1 MKKPVALVAL
11 TICSFACC
19 EVSSVAQE
27 QFKKLSGAEIRAK
40 FTGMEF
46 TDEVHWDEIYGE
58 NGNLIGEEMGKRRVG
73 TRERQAVY
81 GLRKDSWAQLLR
93 GLDVR
98 KECPTK
104 NPRLIGSPVGGISRG
119 ATSLGLQ
126 ILKKCHEQTRSEER
140 HC

>member
-46 TDEVHWDEIYGE
+46 TDEVHWDEVYGE

-73 TRERQAVY
+73 TWRVENDKLCTDY
-81 GLRKDSWAQLLR
+81 GKIVGRSCYEVWMSGKSVQLKIQGSSAPPLE
-93 GLDVR
+93 GFL
-98 KECPTK
+98 ET
-104 NPRLIGSPVGGISRG
+104 PRR
-119 ATSLGLQ
+119 
-126 ILKKCHEQTRSEER
+126 
-140 HC
+140 